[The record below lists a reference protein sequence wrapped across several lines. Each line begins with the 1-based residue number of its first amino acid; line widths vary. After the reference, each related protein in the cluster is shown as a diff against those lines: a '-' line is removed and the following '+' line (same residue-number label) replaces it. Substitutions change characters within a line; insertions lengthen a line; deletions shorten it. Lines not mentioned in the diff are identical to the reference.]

1 MQLCEGPERAMR
13 RGMKAGV
20 CKSHVHAGAGVRT
33 ERYQL
38 PDTSVRSDASHANTT
53 FASEKHSHTSQSS
66 LT

>member
-38 PDTSVRSDASHANTT
+38 PDTSVRSDATNTT